1 MKKMMVFVFALILS
15 LTFVVAQDAEIEQ
28 INFKQVECQSLLQYK
43 DKIIGQVIPS
53 QIPFNTEIFNIYIAE
68 ESYGFLELNNSMI
81 EEFDCIENENATY
94 DILIESEA
102 TLFDIYE
109 SEALVDTL
117 LEKISDGEIKIKGK
131 SFTKK
136 FKSTFVKIGLKIWSW
151 FR

>member
-1 MKKMMVFVFALILS
+1 MV
-15 LTFVVAQDAEIEQ
+15 
-28 INFKQVECQSLLQYK
+28 
-43 DKIIGQVIPS
+43 
-53 QIPFNTEIFNIYIAE
+53 
-68 ESYGFLELNNSMI
+68 FLELNNSMI